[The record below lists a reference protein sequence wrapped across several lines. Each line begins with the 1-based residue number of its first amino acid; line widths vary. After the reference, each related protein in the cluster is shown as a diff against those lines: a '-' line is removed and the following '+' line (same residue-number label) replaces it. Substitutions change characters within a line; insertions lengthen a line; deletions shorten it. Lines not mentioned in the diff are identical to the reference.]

1 MLKNRQGQ
9 MNNRHKFQ
17 QGFTLAELLIVV
29 AIIGILAAFGFVGI
43 FQYQKSL
50 HQKEL
55 DDTAQEI
62 FVAAQNHLTVSRAS
76 GEWDAYYQMTDEDG
90 NALTDEGKSQKFGQP
105 MTDKP
110 SDYTDNDFNNH
121 EYHDYRYFVV
131 GSSSFDSELQDYFL
145 PKNAID
151 GTIMPSSGNNTH
163 SIIIEY
169 DAKTAT
175 VYGVWYT
182 DGKNG
187 WFGNAVPYNIKDDDR
202 KQGRPT
208 SNSDSKEYR
217 RNNEPQLGYYG
228 GGKRKAASGEVS
240 DPKAEIVNADRLYV
254 RVKRDEDSTSNGVNS
269 PAIVIKFTGDTS
281 GETMELLSVNKKKP
295 DFYEDEDKK
304 VTSKGRA
311 EYDCYII
318 DSVTDGEEKYFA
330 KLFDSG
336 KKEGLIPGEN
346 LTITVYRVRGTSVKY
361 KTFHANSLF
370 DSITDDTEQSGNYI
384 ANVKYGRQL
393 QNLSTAVSGVKDH
406 KDLKIHKA
414 NLTSNIDWND
424 FYFNEKKKN
433 NNDENVL
440 ENRGTDHSIN
450 VFKSNGSGTINTDIS
465 AFYSIVNDNLEEFN
479 GNNHTIS
486 NLQIQKDSDANG
498 AGLFG
503 SNHNHSLTI
512 HDLTMTD
519 PSFTRRTGGSDI
531 RYAGVLVGKN
541 FKDDRDKPSSLTI
554 ENVKVIGNKALSIT
568 ATARDSSN
576 DREGA
581 AGILVGHSNNSSL
594 SITDAEI
601 NLKNGGTVEVRDG
614 GNAGGIVGD
623 TSDDAV
629 TIYNSSIRSSKP
641 FTIKAEHRS
650 NSQDNGNAG
659 GAVGYLEYKNN
670 YHLDK
675 VEITSGDTLQVIG
688 DRNAGGL
695 IGVSKPDRID
705 STAVITNSAVYGGGD
720 KDEVKGSAFVGGFAG
735 YINAGDGQIS
745 ISDSLASMYVRKDE
759 TLIPEDDVVDA
770 NNSGVGGFIG
780 TIRTGIKNSIIQNC
794 YAGGRTTRGSYSE
807 DTGEENKGR
816 YNVQWLNPGNTELG
830 GAGGFIGTFYNAEN
844 DGRIKIENS
853 YTTASVYADNKDAS
867 VGSFGGRISDDY
879 DVTLTDTYSTGLV
892 PSSSLRYIGGP
903 NRITNDSSDNYY
915 LDSVNNNLFSDRNAD
930 SAYVGE
936 EGTPFAKPAKESAAK
951 PYDNKLDKEYPFA
964 WVTSINIDGPIYYHV
979 GDWPSSG
986 NQDILV
992 NEHTVQFFDEDGT
1005 PLTDVLHINQGASV
1019 RQQVPSESS
1028 LNVPKG
1034 KEFAGWYTNNT
1045 DFSERID
1052 PAKFDNVTADI
1063 KAYAHYVTKND
1074 YVTLH
1079 YVDPTDASGQKIGTI
1094 GVVKINDNGTVT
1106 EPNYIREFGGFSRN
1120 DDWNTSSDG
1129 KGTSHSVNDDK
1140 QIQGVTSDVKDLY
1153 LGYHSSDMVTISLE
1167 IRADSENY
1175 PQIYQSYI
1183 YEYKK
1188 GEEYQVSQSLDDFE
1202 KTYKNVEYAL
1212 KSDGLMRRDLSDT
1225 SAVKLMNVAND
1236 EASLDTD
1243 KKTVTLQGTA
1253 NENKAYVVL
1262 YTGNK
1267 VNYTINHVFEDSIG
1281 TDGYST
1287 SISVDSFNLTDINSR
1302 MQYAEGK
1309 TFTVTETKSGTIGE
1323 FVDLESELDNQGDTD
1338 TGFNISLKDSD
1349 FVLNKENQVFTI
1361 NYSRKKYQLTIDTNG
1376 AELVANSP
1384 VSVPFGEDISATS
1397 TYLSGLPKNLRS
1409 GYSLQTDGY
1418 GNTVWEYTKTEDGSP
1433 YDGSTMPAEN
1443 VTATAQWNPNT
1454 TAPYTVEVWMQ
1465 RVDDSI
1471 DTEDPEKNYDFYD
1484 SFVIDA
1490 NDYQY
1495 NPGVGYSP
1503 SYLSNAN
1510 TIDDLVKKG
1519 NRLTNASNDLNYFSV
1534 NTVNTVNRNDTD
1546 GQNGTNN
1553 GTITI
1558 RPDGTTV
1565 YRVFYDRKT
1574 ITFNFNYDQQ
1584 LYIRRTGSW
1593 FTGYSYSLTTD
1604 TSQADY
1610 LITDNYVSISNG
1622 QLLFGSYRVSGYDPN
1637 TDVWGTGTG
1646 NNGTSIN
1653 TLVRRWKQPGF
1664 ESHSGLYGQEFSEA
1678 ADIFN
1683 GYIWQYSNNSG
1694 SSTLTSLMNY
1704 ILPGGNHDNDSDT
1717 TLTLNCQG
1725 TNIGSAKINHYQEN
1739 FDGSWKL
1746 KTETTSSNNANFN
1759 LTNKYDGFTV
1769 YGFRYDNNLGDT
1781 VSKDININTRDKN
1794 TYYSRTNAT
1803 LNIFH
1808 SRDRHTITLINV
1820 NPMNNSQDKL
1830 TNDNFAIGENNTIT
1844 VPYQEPLKDIGLTTD
1859 PDVMKN
1865 YIPPTVDQNGETDG
1879 YTFGGWYTSASFA
1892 DGTEFNGDIPMPNHN
1907 IRLYAKWIAPKY
1919 TVQYM
1924 DGDSPIFKE
1933 DVERYSQISL
1943 VNADELAKVYTKDG
1957 YTFAGW
1963 FTKPDFSE
1971 GSEYLPSRAVTEDLT
1986 LYAKYTKAAGTR
1998 VTYTVKYVFDDG
2010 NQSEAAPPKT
2020 VETEIGQ
2027 NYDEVPVDVP
2037 NAVCLDVH
2045 RSGPV
2050 TEALDGETITFHY
2063 RMYAGSSWKYTVEDK
2078 VTYSDLDTKKTLE
2091 ATIRSTEQSTSY
2103 VSKNVN
2109 AENLG
2114 DFLLYGDES
2123 KTIKKS
2129 DDNKTVSFTYM
2140 PDYDSLKLDNLSTIY
2155 GDGKEPSFAG
2165 VEKWAVPEGWH
2176 LETRTTYKDNDGNV
2190 IARSKN
2196 AGTYKAD
2203 VSLCL
2208 VNGNQSMRL
2217 YTRENLTYRI
2227 LKRTVV
2233 LTLSNG
2239 KVTADPNWADGEGAT
2254 YAIDPDS
2261 NSFTYT
2267 LNRGTSPNNYNI
2279 YRKFNN

>member
-62 FVAAQNHLTVSRAS
+62 FVAAQNHLTVSKAS
-76 GEWDAYYQMTDEDG
+76 GEWDAYYQMTEDNG
-90 NALTDEGKSQKFGQP
+90 DALTDDEKNQKFGQQ
-105 MTDKP
+105 MTEQP
-110 SDYTDNDFNNH
+110 SDYTDNDFNSSK
-121 EYHDYRYFVV
+121 YHDFRYFTV
-131 GSSSFDSELQDYFL
+131 GSSTVNSELQNYFL

-151 GTIMPSSGNNTH
+151 GTIMPSSDNNTH

-187 WFGNAVPYNIKDDDR
+187 WFGNAVPYNINDDDR
-202 KQGRPT
+202 TEGRPT
-208 SNSDSKEYR
+208 GDTDTDSKKYR
-217 RNNEPQLGYYG
+217 RDNEPQLGYYG
-228 GGKRKAASGEVS
+228 GGKRKAASGKVS

-254 RVKRDEDSTSNGVNS
+254 RVKRDEDSISNDVNS

-281 GETMELLSVNKKKP
+281 GNTMELLSVNKKKP
-295 DFYEDEDKK
+295 DFYEDKDKK
-304 VTSKGRA
+304 VVSSSVRA

-318 DSVTDGEEKYFA
+318 DSVTDGEEKHFA
-330 KLFDSG
+330 RLFDSG
-336 KKEGLIPGEN
+336 KSKESLIPGEN

-370 DSITDDTEQSGNYI
+370 DSITNDAEQSDQYI

-406 KDLKIHKA
+406 NDLKIHKA

-433 NNDENVL
+433 SNDENVH
-440 ENRGTDHSIN
+440 EGRDDTNHRIN
-450 VFKSNGSGTINTDIS
+450 VFKSSGTGTIDTDIS
-465 AFYSIVNDNLEEFN
+465 AFYSIVNDNLEDFN
-479 GNNHTIS
+479 GNNHSIS
-486 NLQIQKDSDANG
+486 HLQIQKDIDANG

-503 SNHNHSLTI
+503 SNHNHALTI

-519 PSFTRRTGGSDI
+519 PSFTRRTDGTDI

-541 FKDDRDKPSSLTI
+541 FKDGGDKPSSLTI
-554 ENVKVIGNKALSIT
+554 QNVKVIGSKALTIT
-568 ATARDSSN
+568 GNANSSG
-576 DREGA
+576 EGA

-594 SITDAEI
+594 AITDAEI
-601 NLKNGGTVEVRDG
+601 NLKDGGTVEVKGG
-614 GNAGGIVGD
+614 GNAGGLVGD

-629 TIYNSSIRSSKP
+629 TIENSSIKSSKP
-641 FTIKAEHRS
+641 LTIKAAHLR

-670 YHLDK
+670 YLLDR
-675 VEITSGDTLQVIG
+675 VEITSDDTLQVIG
-688 DRNAGGL
+688 ERNAGGL
-695 IGVSKPDRID
+695 IGVSKSDRSD
-705 STAVITNSAVYGGGD
+705 STAAIRNSAVYGGSD
-720 KDEVKGSAFVGGFAG
+720 KDEVKGSAFVGGLAG
-735 YINAGDGQIS
+735 YINAGEGQVS

-759 TLIPEDDVVDA
+759 NLIPEEDVVDA
-770 NNSGVGGFIG
+770 NNSGAGGFIG
-780 TIRTGIKNSIIQNC
+780 TIRTGNENSVIQNC
-794 YAGGRTTRGSYSE
+794 YAGGRTTKGSYSE

-816 YNVQWLNPGNTELG
+816 YNVQWILTKDRDTSLG
-830 GAGGFIGTFYNAEN
+830 GAGGFIGTFYNADN
-844 DGRIKIENS
+844 AGRIRIENS
-853 YTTASVYADNKDAS
+853 YTTASVYANNNDAY
-867 VGSFGGRISDDY
+867 VGSFGGRISDNY
-879 DVTLTDTYSTGLV
+879 EVTLNNTYSTGLV
-892 PSSSLRYIGGP
+892 HADSPKYIGGEKG
-903 NRITNDSSDNYY
+903 ITAVSGNNYY
-915 LDSVNNNLFSDRNAD
+915 LDSVNNNLFSDRNAK
-930 SAYVGE
+930 SAYIGQ
-936 EGTPFAKPAKESAAK
+936 EGTPFAKPEKKSSAKT
-951 PYDNKLDKEYPFA
+951 YDNKLDKEYPFK
-964 WVTSINIDGPIYYHV
+964 WVTSININRTIYGHV

-1045 DFSERID
+1045 DFNERID
-1052 PAKFDNVTADI
+1052 PRSFDNVTADI
-1063 KAYAHYVTKND
+1063 KAYAHYVTKSN

-1094 GVVKINDNGTVT
+1094 GVVKINDNNTVT
-1106 EPNYIREFGGFSRN
+1106 EPNYIREFGGFSR
-1120 DDWNTSSDG
+1120 DAGWYKSSDG
-1129 KGTSHSVNDDK
+1129 TGEPNSVNNK
-1140 QIQGVTSDVKDLY
+1140 QIEGVTSDVKDLY
-1153 LGYHSSDMVTISLE
+1153 LRYHSNDMVTISLE

-1188 GEEYQVSQSLDDFE
+1188 GDEYTIHQSLDDFE
-1202 KTYKNVEYAL
+1202 KTYKNVEYTL
-1212 KSDGLMRRDLSDT
+1212 KDDGLMKRDLSDT
-1225 SAVKLMNVAND
+1225 SAVKLLNVENG
-1236 EASLDTD
+1236 EASLDTDDTD

-1281 TDGYST
+1281 ADGYST
-1287 SISVDSFNLTDINSR
+1287 SLSVDSFNLADINSR
-1302 MQYAEGK
+1302 IQYAEGK
-1309 TFTVTETKSGTIGE
+1309 KFTVTETKSGTIGE
-1323 FVDLESELDNQGDTD
+1323 LVNLESELDNGNADS
-1338 TGFNISLKDSD
+1338 GFNISLKDTD
-1349 FVLNKENQVFTI
+1349 FVLNNENKVFTI

-1376 AELVANSP
+1376 AELVENSP

-1397 TYLSGLPKNLRS
+1397 AYLKGLPHNGRS
-1409 GYSLQTDGY
+1409 GYSKQTDRS
-1418 GNTVWEYTKTEDGSP
+1418 GNTVWAYTKTEDGSE

-1443 VTATAQWNPNT
+1443 ITATAQWNANT
-1454 TAPYTVEVWMQ
+1454 RAPYTVEVWMQ
-1465 RVDDSI
+1465 RVDDSM
-1471 DTEDPEKNYDFYD
+1471 DANDPEKNYDFYD
-1484 SFVIDA
+1484 SF
-1490 NDYQY
+1490 
-1495 NPGVGYSP
+1495 GVQ
-1503 SYLSNAN
+1503 ADDTV
-1510 TIDDLVKKG
+1510 TIPDGWWSRNV
-1519 NRLTNASNDLNYFSV
+1519 RLTPSNDVGTTPVFINDNDADEIISALVNAKLGAKAENDLKYFSV

-1574 ITFNFNYDQQ
+1574 ITLNFWVNRYD
-1584 LYIRRTGSW
+1584 R
-1593 FTGYSYSLTTD
+1593 
-1604 TSQADY
+1604 
-1610 LITDNYVSISNG
+1610 N
-1622 QLLFGSYRVSGYDPN
+1622 SYRTY
-1637 TDVWGTGTG
+1637 
-1646 NNGTSIN
+1646 
-1653 TLVRRWKQPGF
+1653 R
-1664 ESHSGLYGQEFSEA
+1664 GLYGQRFSDPEQLLA
-1678 ADIFN
+1678 N
-1683 GYIWQYSNNSG
+1683 YSWYYISG
-1694 SSTLTSLMNY
+1694 WSQITLTSLMSF
-1704 ILPGGNHDNDSDT
+1704 IPPEDSRDGSNT
-1717 TLTLNCQG
+1717 TLDLYYSGDKSQ
-1725 TNIGSAKINHYQEN
+1725 SASINHYIEDWYGN
-1739 FDGSWKL
+1739 WTL
-1746 KTETTSSNNANFN
+1746 ANHTTSGSNGNFT
-1759 LTNKYDGFTV
+1759 LSNKYDGFEV
-1769 YGFRYDNNLGDT
+1769 SGYAWGSYGSDIA
-1781 VSKDININTRDKN
+1781 KDQITITPGTTGTQAGR
-1794 TYYSRTNAT
+1794 SRGTT

-1808 SRDRHTITLINV
+1808 SRNKHTITLMNV
-1820 NPMNNSQDKL
+1820 NPMNGSAYKL

-1844 VPYQEPLKDIGLTTD
+1844 VPYQEPLEDIGLTTN
-1859 PDVMKN
+1859 PDIMKN
-1865 YIPPTVDQNGETDG
+1865 YIPNSVDQNGETDG

-1892 DGTEFNGDIPMPNHN
+1892 DGTEFNGETPMPNHN

-1924 DGDSPIFKE
+1924 DGDNPILKE
-1933 DVERYSQISL
+1933 DIERYNQISL
-1943 VNADELAKVYTKDG
+1943 VNADAVSQKHPKDG

-1963 FTKPDFSE
+1963 YTKPDFSE
-1971 GSEYLPSRAVTEDLT
+1971 GSEYLPSRAVTENLT
-1986 LYAKYTKAAGTR
+1986 LYAKYTKAAGTK

-2010 NQSEAAPPKT
+2010 NQSEAAPSKT

-2027 NYDEVPVDVP
+2027 NYDEVPVDIP

-2045 RSGPV
+2045 RSGLV

-2078 VTYSDLDTKKTLE
+2078 VTYTDLASKATQT

-2103 VSKNVN
+2103 ISKNVN

-2114 DFLLYGDES
+2114 DFLLYGEES
-2123 KTIKKS
+2123 KTVNKS
-2129 DDNKTVSFTYM
+2129 DNNKTVSFTYM
-2140 PDYDSLKLDNLSTIY
+2140 PDYDLLKLDNLSTIY
-2155 GDGKEPSFAG
+2155 GDGKEPAFAG
-2165 VEKWAVPEGWH
+2165 VKDWAVPKEWH
-2176 LETRTTYKDNDGNV
+2176 LETRTAYKDNDGNELN
-2190 IARSKN
+2190 SKPKN
-2196 AGTYKAD
+2196 AGTYKAN
-2203 VSLCL
+2203 VSLYL
-2208 VNGNQSMRL
+2208 VNGNQAMRL

-2233 LTLSNG
+2233 LTLNNG
-2239 KVTADPNWADGEGAT
+2239 AVTADPGWADGEGAT
-2254 YAIDPDS
+2254 YDIDSES

-2267 LNRGTSPNNYNI
+2267 LNSGTSPNNYNI